1 MQTEDEVK
9 QLMVELKTLADVYET
24 QDDPA
29 SGLLKQAS
37 MTIFHLWFD
46 LREKIKE
53 NEILSRKLD
62 GLTWNK

>member
-1 MQTEDEVK
+1 MQTEEEVK
-9 QLMVELKTLADVYET
+9 RLMVELRTLADVYET

-29 SGLLKQAS
+29 SDLLKQAS
-37 MTIFHLWFD
+37 ITIFHLWFD
-46 LREKIKE
+46 LREQIRQ